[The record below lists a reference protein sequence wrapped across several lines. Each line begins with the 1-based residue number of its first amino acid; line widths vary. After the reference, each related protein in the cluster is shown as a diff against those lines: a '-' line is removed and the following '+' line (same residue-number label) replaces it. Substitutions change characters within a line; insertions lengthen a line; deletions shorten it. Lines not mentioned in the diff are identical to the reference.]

1 MVGSPTLVADF
12 GTSCA
17 TTTGRASDECLTD
30 TSLTRD
36 SETIIEAVVHHIK
49 RIKEVFALP
58 KPARREK
65 ASDRCGVPDND
76 PGVDTV
82 IELGVR
88 WLGLAQDCSPTRD
101 GGVARH
107 FSLLTGWGSSY
118 PETTGYIV
126 PTLINYWRRTGDVT
140 ARNRARRMTDWLA
153 SIQFGDGSFQG
164 GIIGSTPVVP
174 VTFNTGQILLGLAA
188 GVREFDDYAPS
199 MCQAADWLV
208 QTLDSDGCWR
218 RHPTPFAMPGEKAY
232 ETHAAWGLIEAARL
246 VTNRG
251 YGEAALANVRW
262 ALTKQHPNGWVEQC
276 CLSDSSRPLTHTLGY
291 FLRGVLEA
299 YRFTRDRS
307 LLEAAKRTG
316 SGLLSALEPD
326 GRLPGRLFSNWTSAA
341 PWVCLT
347 GSAQVAHCWLM
358 LFQDTGDASFLDAAL
373 RTNRFVRRTI
383 KTRGPEEAVG
393 AVKGSVPIDGE
404 YGRFE
409 YLNWATKFCI
419 DAQMLE
425 KTVQAEAIA

>member
-1 MVGSPTLVADF
+1 MHRL
-12 GTSCA
+12 
-17 TTTGRASDECLTD
+17 E
-30 TSLTRD
+30 
-36 SETIIEAVVHHIK
+36 
-49 RIKEVFALP
+49 RIKDVLALP
-58 KPARREK
+58 KLARLEK
-65 ASDRCGVPDND
+65 ASDWRGVPDND
-76 PGVDTV
+76 PGIDKVV
-82 IELGVR
+82 ELGVR
-88 WLGLAQDCSPTRD
+88 WIGVAQDCSATRD

-126 PTLINYWRRTGDVT
+126 PTLIEYWRKTGDVT
-140 ARNRARRMTDWLA
+140 ARNRARRMLDWLA
-153 SIQFGDGSFQG
+153 SIQFRDGGFQG
-164 GIIGSTPVVP
+164 GLIDSIPVVP

-188 GVREFDDYAPS
+188 GVREFEDYTAS

-208 QTLDSDGCWR
+208 KTLDDDGCWR
-218 RHPTPFAMPGEKAY
+218 QRPTPFAMPGEKAY
-232 ETHAAWGLIEAARL
+232 DAHAAWGLIESARL
-246 VTNRG
+246 VTDRG
-251 YGEAALANVRW
+251 YGEAALANIYW
-262 ALTKQHPNGWVEQC
+262 ALTQQRPNGWVEQC
-276 CLSDSSRPLTHTLGY
+276 CLSDSNRPLTHTLGY

-299 YRFTRDRS
+299 YRFTGDRI

-358 LFQDTGDASFLDAAL
+358 LFQDTGDASFLDAAV

-383 KTRGPEEAVG
+383 KTSGPEETLG
-393 AVKGSVPIDGE
+393 AVKGSVPVDGD

-409 YLNWATKFCI
+409 FLNWATKFCV

-425 KTVQAEAIA
+425 QTVRAEA

>member
-1 MVGSPTLVADF
+1 M
-12 GTSCA
+12 
-17 TTTGRASDECLTD
+17 RH
-30 TSLTRD
+30 R
-36 SETIIEAVVHHIK
+36 IEQL
-49 RIKEVFALP
+49 KEVLALP

-65 ASDRCGVPDND
+65 ASDRRGVPNSD
-76 PGVDTV
+76 PGVDKV

-88 WLGLAQDCSPTRD
+88 WLGLAQDRSPTRD

-126 PTLINYWRRTGDVT
+126 PTLISYWHQSGDAN
-140 ARNRARRMTDWLA
+140 ARNRARRMLDWLA
-153 SIQFGDGSFQG
+153 SIQFPDGGFQG
-164 GIIGSTPVVP
+164 GRIGLVPVVP

-188 GVREFDDYAPS
+188 GVREFDNYLPS

-208 QTLDSDGCWR
+208 RTLDSDGCWR
-218 RHPTPFAMPGEKAY
+218 RYPTPFAVPGEKAY

-251 YGEAALANVRW
+251 YGEAALANIRW
-262 ALTKQHPNGWVEQC
+262 ALTQQRPNGWVEQC
-276 CLSDSSRPLTHTLGY
+276 CVTDSSQPLTHTLGY

-307 LLEAAKRTG
+307 LLEAGKRTG
-316 SGLLSALEPD
+316 TGLLSALEPD
-326 GRLPGRLFSNWTSAA
+326 GRLPGRLFPNWTSAA

-347 GSAQVAHCWLM
+347 GSVQVAHCWLM
-358 LFQDTGDASFLDAAL
+358 LFQDTGDATFLDAAA
-373 RTNRFVRRTI
+373 RTNRFVRQTIRTS
-383 KTRGPEEAVG
+383 GPEETLG
-393 AVKGSVPIDGE
+393 AVKGSVPVDGD
-404 YGRFE
+404 YCRFQ
-409 YLNWATKFCI
+409 YLTWATKFCV

-425 KTVQAEAIA
+425 KTVRAETVA